1 MILVSDQEYQEY
13 LHVVLRVLLDAE
25 PQSPIEIVLQVI
37 NTTLAK
43 LKHLI
48 IMYLDLGHATL
59 GANRAWQYN
68 VTLDTKAF
76 VTWFHTTYGV
86 DATS

>member
-1 MILVSDQEYQEY
+1 MLGYKFVEFMILVSDQEYQEY

-59 GANRAWQYN
+59 GANRA
-68 VTLDTKAF
+68 
-76 VTWFHTTYGV
+76 
-86 DATS
+86 